1 MSVWALAQ
9 PAMQQEAHLMF
20 QSEARFSAGP
30 HFPSV
35 PACRFQHRAKGL
47 LSFAPRDLEVVLI
60 PVAPLVSV
68 FQRSTLNT
76 HPTSKLHIFL
86 KSDEKC
92 YLNKQKNQKN
102 FPNKSMTKIS
112 VLEEQTVPYLACY
125 VYGSFRSVCFT
136 KTTFCTVQ

>member
-1 MSVWALAQ
+1 MAVLDLSTGSQVCLMLTILSRRNMKKWECFSMSVWALAQ

-35 PACRFQHRAKGL
+35 PACKFQHRAKGL
-47 LSFAPRDLEVVLI
+47 LSFAPCDLEVVLI

-92 YLNKQKNQKN
+92 YLNKQT
-102 FPNKSMTKIS
+102 NK
-112 VLEEQTVPYLACY
+112 
-125 VYGSFRSVCFT
+125 
-136 KTTFCTVQ
+136 KTSPTNP